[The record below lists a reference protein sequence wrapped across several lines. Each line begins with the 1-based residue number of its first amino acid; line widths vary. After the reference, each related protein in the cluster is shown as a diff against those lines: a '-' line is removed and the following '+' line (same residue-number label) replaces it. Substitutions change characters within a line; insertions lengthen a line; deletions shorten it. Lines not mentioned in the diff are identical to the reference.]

1 VYIALAEINHPRGG
15 ITFTSNR
22 AMGCW
27 PVACMNLKPSE
38 LTAFRDAISRDACEF
53 KTIIFEKKFVEY
65 FGGVNGDSSKTIPRG
80 YAVDHPDAVLLRL
93 KTVIVTH
100 KVTDEAA
107 TAPGFYG
114 HVLDAFG
121 VMKPFRQY
129 PDRFV

>member
-1 VYIALAEINHPRGG
+1 MYIALAEINHPRRG

-27 PVACMNLKPSE
+27 PVACMNLKPSQ

-100 KVTDEAA
+100 KVTD
-107 TAPGFYG
+107 
-114 HVLDAFG
+114 
-121 VMKPFRQY
+121 
-129 PDRFV
+129 